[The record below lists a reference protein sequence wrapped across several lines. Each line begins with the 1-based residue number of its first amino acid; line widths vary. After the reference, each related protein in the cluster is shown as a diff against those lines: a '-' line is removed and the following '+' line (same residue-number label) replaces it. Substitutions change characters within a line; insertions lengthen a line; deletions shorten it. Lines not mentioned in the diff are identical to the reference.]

1 MKTFILVIVGG
12 STSLVGSRS
21 DKHRSSFS
29 SIERIARISIELP
42 SKVRSRF
49 EMQQWLNLEASI
61 HKLSGPFLNGFPSIL
76 NPLVLKTLMN
86 RRACSSRMCD
96 LKRQFLISAYFNGL
110 KPRLIIP
117 FWLLRGVSLSGVV
130 NSICSW
136 M

>member
-1 MKTFILVIVGG
+1 MKTFILGIVGG

-21 DKHRSSFS
+21 DKRRSSPS

-76 NPLVLKTLMN
+76 NPLVLKTLMH

-96 LKRQFLISAYFNGL
+96 LERRFLISALFNISMDWSRGSL
-110 KPRLIIP
+110 FHSGYCVAFLWTWCCRL
-117 FWLLRGVSLSGVV
+117 
-130 NSICSW
+130 
-136 M
+136 